1 MMTTIFLVI
10 FASMK
15 KAELM
20 EGQGFMVTTNLKKIS
35 KLDKFVRIVQ
45 GGSSRLPL

>member
-1 MMTTIFLVI
+1 
-10 FASMK
+10 MK
-15 KAELM
+15 KEEPAIE
-20 EGQGFMVTTNLKKIS
+20 EVGFAVTTNLKKIA